1 MNKEIKEQRD
11 WKNSKKEQREK
22 EKTKNIDYRGIETR
36 GHWLKYNIER
46 SPTPRGITEKLA
58 KPYHL
63 QHGTSG
69 DILPLSSFFRCAIY
83 RESSN
88 NEPYLYIA

>member
-1 MNKEIKEQRD
+1 MNKERKEQRD

-22 EKTKNIDYRGIETR
+22 EKTKNIEYRGIETR

-46 SPTPRGITEKLA
+46 SPTSRWKGEKLA

-63 QHGTSG
+63 
-69 DILPLSSFFRCAIY
+69 
-83 RESSN
+83 
-88 NEPYLYIA
+88 